1 MQRPVKTGIFYG
13 WVIVLVSFVTLT
25 LVMGSRFTFGVFYP
39 SILQDTGWSRAATAG
54 IFSLSMLVY
63 ALVALGVGAAFDRL
77 GPRRLFPLAALLLGA
92 GYFLCSQIATLW
104 QFYVYY
110 GVIVGIGYTALGFIP
125 HVSLI
130 SRWFVRR
137 RGLASSLALSGMGVG
152 SLIFAPLGE
161 YLIAQYGWRHSY
173 LLYAVLVPGVLI
185 PLILVFYRSDPASLG
200 LQPDGDAVPPRAH
213 HYAPLASSPVREAP
227 YTAALRT
234 RAFWALFL
242 VIFTIAFNTMTLLVH
257 QNQYLVDSGFS
268 QGFAAWMLG
277 LSGILRSAGSII
289 WGSISD
295 RTTREGSFTISAVLG
310 LIAMPCLMSAHAAPE
325 AWRVILFVLLS
336 GLGYG
341 GTSVLYGTAAA
352 DLFQGRHFGKILGIL
367 DMGFGLGAALGSYLA
382 GVLFDRYQTYHLS
395 FYAVIGLILVSILSM
410 WLAAPRMARVQS
422 GALTSSPTES

>member
-1 MQRPVKTGIFYG
+1 M
-13 WVIVLVSFVTLT
+13 
-25 LVMGSRFTFGVFYP
+25 
-39 SILQDTGWSRAATAG
+39 
-54 IFSLSMLVY
+54 
-63 ALVALGVGAAFDRL
+63 
-77 GPRRLFPLAALLLGA
+77 
-92 GYFLCSQIATLW
+92 
-104 QFYVYY
+104 
-110 GVIVGIGYTALGFIP
+110 
-125 HVSLI
+125 
-130 SRWFVRR
+130 
-137 RGLASSLALSGMGVG
+137 
-152 SLIFAPLGE
+152 FAPLGE
-161 YLIAQYGWRHSY
+161 YLIALYGWRHSY
-173 LLYAVLVPGVLI
+173 LLYAMLIPGVLI
-185 PLILVFYRSDPASLG
+185 PLILMFYRSAPASLG
-200 LQPDGDAVPPRAH
+200 LQPDGDAAPPRAH
-213 HYAPLASSPVREAP
+213 HTTPLASSPVTEAP

-295 RTTREGSFTISAVLG
+295 RPTREGSFTISAILG
-310 LIAMPCLMSAHAAPE
+310 LMAMPCLMSAQAAPE

-341 GTSVLYGTAAA
+341 GTSVLYATAAA

-395 FYAVIGLILVSILSM
+395 FSVVIGLILVSILSI
-410 WLAAPRMARVQS
+410 WLAAPRMARVKS
-422 GALTSSPTES
+422 GALASAPAEP